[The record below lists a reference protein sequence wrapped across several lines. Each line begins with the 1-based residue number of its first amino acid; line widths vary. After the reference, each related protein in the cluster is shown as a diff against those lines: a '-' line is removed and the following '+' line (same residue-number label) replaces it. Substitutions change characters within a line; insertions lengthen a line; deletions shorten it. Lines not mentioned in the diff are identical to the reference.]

1 MLDIVSA
8 LPQRVLI
15 AAPAT
20 LSASWYVDGV
30 VDDPGADVTATVTR
44 ADGSILTEDVA
55 ATGSGATARTITL
68 SVEQLGELASL
79 TVTWQSD
86 DLGALTTFVEVVGG
100 FMFTVTGARALKPL
114 ENTTS
119 YPLESILAARTLAEL
134 ALEETCAIAF
144 VPRYARETLSGK
156 GSTKLFTGRPLPRRV
171 ISATVAGTPLDAGE
185 LAELQVDAARGFIWR
200 QAGWPLGDRNIVLEY
215 EHGHPSPPANGP
227 RVALL
232 LAKRY
237 LVDSPVNDRAT
248 SLINQD
254 GTTQFLVT
262 AGVKGAVFDLPE
274 VNAFVA
280 GFQTSDLFV
289 A

>member
-20 LSASWYVDGV
+20 LSAGWYVDGALG
-30 VDDPGADVTATVTR
+30 DPGDVTATITR
-44 ADGSILTEDVA
+44 ADGSVLVEDVA
-55 ATGSGATARTITL
+55 AAGSGVDERTL
-68 SVEQLGELASL
+68 SLDAGQLAELADL

-86 DLGALTTFVEVVGG
+86 DLGELTTHAHVVGG
-100 FMFTVTGARALKPL
+100 FMFTVNGARALKPL
-114 ENTTS
+114 DNTVS
-119 YPLESILAARTLAEL
+119 YPLESILAARTLAEM
-134 ALEETCAIAF
+134 ALEETCAVAF
-144 VPRYARETLSGK
+144 VPRFHRETLGGK
-156 GSTKLFTGRPLPRRV
+156 GTTKLFTGQPLPRRV
-171 ISATVAGTPLDAGE
+171 ISATIAGTALNAGE
-185 LAELQVDAARGFIWR
+185 LAELQVDPARGFIWR
-200 QAGWPLGDRNIVLEY
+200 PAGWPAGERNVVIEY

-227 RVALL
+227 RAALL

-248 SLINQD
+248 TLINQD

-274 VNAFVA
+274 VNAFVS